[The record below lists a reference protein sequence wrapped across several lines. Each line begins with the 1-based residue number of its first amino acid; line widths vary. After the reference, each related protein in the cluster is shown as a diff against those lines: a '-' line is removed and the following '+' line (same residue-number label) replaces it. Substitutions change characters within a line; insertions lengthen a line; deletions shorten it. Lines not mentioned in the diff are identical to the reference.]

1 MYEYLNGKLVA
12 KYKKSYKNAYIVLDV
27 NNIGYKIVTNDRIID
42 ELSEINEAAKIYISL
57 IHKEDQMIFC
67 GFLKRDQRDI
77 FDILQSVSG
86 IGMKV
91 ALELLNQF
99 DYRDLISHVL
109 NEDYKTVSQT
119 KGVGTKLAQKIII
132 ELKDKLIN
140 YKSDDEFVNLKCEME
155 PKLCEISHVLVTLG
169 YNKDEID
176 KAYNHLLKTNNGNNL
191 DDTNDLLKE
200 ILNYLSQEGR

>member
-12 KYKKSYKNAYIVLDV
+12 KYKKSYKNAYMVLDI
-27 NNIGYKIVTNDRIID
+27 NNIGYKIITNDRIID
-42 ELSEINEAAKIYISL
+42 ELCDIDELIKIYISL

-67 GFLKRDQRDI
+67 GFLKREQRDI

-91 ALELLNQF
+91 ALELLNEF
-99 DYRDLISHVL
+99 DYSDLISHVL
-109 NEDYKTVSQT
+109 NEDFKTVSKT
-119 KGVGTKLAQKIII
+119 KGVGIKLAQKIII

-140 YKSDDEFVNLKCEME
+140 YKSDDEFVNLKCEIE
-155 PKLCEISHVLVTLG
+155 PKLCEISHVLITLG
-169 YNKDEID
+169 YDKDEIE
-176 KAYNHLLKTNNGNNL
+176 KAYSYLLKNNNNVL
-191 DDTNDLLKE
+191 EDVNDLMKE

>member
-12 KYKKSYKNAYIVLDV
+12 KYKKSYKNAYLVLDI
-27 NNIGYKIVTNDRIID
+27 NNIGYKIITNDRIID
-42 ELSEINEAAKIYISL
+42 ELCDINEIIKIYISL
-57 IHKEDQMIFC
+57 IHKEEQMIFC

-91 ALELLNQF
+91 ALELLNEF

-109 NEDYKTVSQT
+109 NEDYKTVSKT

-140 YKSDDEFVNLKCEME
+140 YKSNDEFVNLKCEIE
-155 PKLCEISHVLVTLG
+155 PKLCEISQVLVTLG
-169 YNKDEID
+169 YNKDEIE
-176 KAYNHLLKTNNGNNL
+176 KAYSYLLKNNDNCL
-191 DDTNDLLKE
+191 EDTNDLLKQ
-200 ILNYLSQEGR
+200 ILNYLSQEGS

>member
-12 KYKKSYKNAYIVLDV
+12 KYKKSYKNAYMVLDI
-27 NNIGYKIVTNDRIID
+27 NNVGYKVITNDRIID
-42 ELSEINEAAKIYISL
+42 ELCDIDEQIKIYISL

-67 GFLKRDQRDI
+67 GFLKREQRDI

-91 ALELLNQF
+91 ALELLNEF
-99 DYRDLISHVL
+99 DYSDLISHVL
-109 NEDYKTVSQT
+109 NEDFKTVSKT

-132 ELKDKLIN
+132 ELKDKLVNYTSNDEIAIIN
-140 YKSDDEFVNLKCEME
+140 NEAKVDLGEVSQ
-155 PKLCEISHVLVTLG
+155 VLITLG
-169 YNKDEID
+169 YNKDEIN
-176 KAYNHLLKTNNGNNL
+176 KAYDQLLKNSQKHTE
-191 DDTNDLLKE
+191 DTNELLKE

>member
-12 KYKKSYKNAYIVLDV
+12 KYKKSYKNAYMVLDI
-27 NNIGYKIVTNDRIID
+27 NNIGYKIITNDRIID
-42 ELSEINEAAKIYISL
+42 ELCDIDELIKIYISL

-67 GFLKRDQRDI
+67 GFLKREQRDI

-91 ALELLNQF
+91 ALELLNEF
-99 DYRDLISHVL
+99 DYSDLISHVL
-109 NEDYKTVSQT
+109 NEDYKTVSKT
-119 KGVGTKLAQKIII
+119 KGVGIKLAQKIII

-140 YKSDDEFVNLKCEME
+140 YKSDDEFVNLKCEIE
-155 PKLCEISHVLVTLG
+155 PKLCEISHVLITLG
-169 YNKDEID
+169 YDKDEIE
-176 KAYNHLLKTNNGNNL
+176 KAYSYLLKNNNNVL
-191 DDTNDLLKE
+191 EDVNDLMKE

>member
-12 KYKKSYKNAYIVLDV
+12 KYKKSYKNAYMVLDI
-27 NNIGYKIVTNDRIID
+27 NNIGYKIITNDRIID
-42 ELSEINEAAKIYISL
+42 ELCDIDELIKIYISL

-67 GFLKRDQRDI
+67 GFLKREQRDI

-91 ALELLNQF
+91 ALELLNEF
-99 DYRDLISHVL
+99 DYSDLISHVL
-109 NEDYKTVSQT
+109 NEDYKTVSKT
-119 KGVGTKLAQKIII
+119 KGVGIKLAQKIII

-140 YKSDDEFVNLKCEME
+140 YKSDDEFVNLKCEIE
-155 PKLCEISHVLVTLG
+155 PKLCEISHVLITLG
-169 YNKDEID
+169 YDKDEIE
-176 KAYNHLLKTNNGNNL
+176 KAYSYLLKNNNNVL
-191 DDTNDLLKE
+191 EDANDLMKE

>member
-12 KYKKSYKNAYIVLDV
+12 KYKKSYKNAYIVLDI
-27 NNIGYKIVTNDRIID
+27 NNIGYKIITNDRIID
-42 ELSEINEAAKIYISL
+42 ELCDIDELIKIYISL

-67 GFLKRDQRDI
+67 GFLKREQRDI

-91 ALELLNQF
+91 ALELLNEF
-99 DYRDLISHVL
+99 DYSDLISHVL
-109 NEDYKTVSQT
+109 KEDYKTVSKT

-140 YKSDDEFVNLKCEME
+140 YKSDDEFVNLKCEIE
-155 PKLCEISHVLVTLG
+155 PKLCEISHVLITLG
-169 YNKDEID
+169 YNKDEIE
-176 KAYNHLLKTNNGNNL
+176 KAYSYLLKNNNGL
-191 DDTNDLLKE
+191 EDTNDLMKE